1 MPCEYYNELAGMMT
15 DSAIMLNMIEDSLPN
30 VINHLQKF
38 NSEIFIKNLLYKWF
52 ISLFMENMNKKICYV
67 IFDFFLFEGNLI
79 LFKAKILII
88 FLIKDKI
95 LNIKNI
101 SDINNFFEN
110 EIKNFYHQNFAE
122 FLMKNN
128 LFKFDMNYINKKR
141 KEIIIRT
148 KEQILKTFELKK
160 LKNNNNEENIQCDF
174 DFPECLKKNEPKI
187 NSFFIYKQ
195 INFPKIIED
204 FYDHRHNIE
213 NLNKNRIEL
222 ENLRLKKLSEFNDK
236 NVIQTEIF
244 GNLLIERQKHYCNC
258 NRSAR
263 EEILG
268 ELNEEKV
275 TNMKLFFEEKNKN
288 SKKIGKKIANQINN
302 INLTNI
308 NNTVS
313 NIDNQNK
320 KNSVRESF
328 LNLEE

>member
-1 MPCEYYNELAGMMT
+1 MPCEYFNELAGMMT
-15 DSAIMLNMIEDSLPN
+15 DSAIMLNMIEESLPN

-38 NSEIFIKNLLYKWF
+38 NSEIFLKNLLYKWF

-79 LFKAKILII
+79 LFKATILII
-88 FLIKDKI
+88 FLIKEKI
-95 LNIKNI
+95 LNINNF
-101 SDINNFFEN
+101 SDMNNFFEK
-110 EIKNFYHQNFAE
+110 EIKNFNHQNFAE

-128 LFKFDMNYINKKR
+128 FFKFDMNYINKKR

-160 LKNNNNEENIQCDF
+160 LRKNNNEEIQCDF
-174 DFPECLKKNEPKI
+174 DFPECLKKNSEPKI

-204 FYDHRHNIE
+204 FYDYRHNIKI
-213 NLNKNRIEL
+213 LNKNRIEI
-222 ENLRLKKLSEFNDK
+222 ENNRLKKISEFNDK

-244 GNLLIERQKHYCNC
+244 GNLLIERQKHFCNC
-258 NRSAR
+258 NRSSR

-268 ELNEEKV
+268 ELNEEKI

-288 SKKIGKKIANQINN
+288 SKKIQKNLNNQNFNLNN
-302 INLTNI
+302 INK
-308 NNTVS
+308 TVS

-320 KNSVRESF
+320 KNSIKKSF
-328 LNLEE
+328 INLEE

>member
-1 MPCEYYNELAGMMT
+1 MPCEYFNELAGMMT
-15 DSAIMLNMIEDSLPN
+15 DSAIMLNMIEESLPN

-38 NSEIFIKNLLYKWF
+38 NSEIFLKNLLYKWF

-79 LFKAKILII
+79 LFKATILII
-88 FLIKDKI
+88 FLIKEKI
-95 LNIKNI
+95 LNINNF
-101 SDINNFFEN
+101 SDMNNFFEK
-110 EIKNFYHQNFAE
+110 EIKNFNHQNFAE

-128 LFKFDMNYINKKR
+128 FFKFDMNYINKKR

-160 LKNNNNEENIQCDF
+160 LRKNNNEEIQCDF
-174 DFPECLKKNEPKI
+174 DFPECLKKNSEPKI

-204 FYDHRHNIE
+204 FYDYRHNIKI
-213 NLNKNRIEL
+213 LNKNRIEI
-222 ENLRLKKLSEFNDK
+222 ENNRLKKISEFNDK

-244 GNLLIERQKHYCNC
+244 GNLLIERQKHFCNC
-258 NRSAR
+258 NRSSR

-268 ELNEEKV
+268 ELNEEKI

-288 SKKIGKKIANQINN
+288 SKKIQKNLNNQNFNLNN
-302 INLTNI
+302 INKTI
-308 NNTVS
+308 I

-320 KNSVRESF
+320 KNSIKKSF
-328 LNLEE
+328 INLDE

>member
-1 MPCEYYNELAGMMT
+1 LPCEYFNELAGMMT
-15 DSAIMLNMIEDSLPN
+15 DSAIMLNMIEESLPN

-38 NSEIFIKNLLYKWF
+38 NSEIFLKNLLYKWF

-79 LFKAKILII
+79 LFKATILII
-88 FLIKDKI
+88 FLIKEKI
-95 LNIKNI
+95 LNINNF
-101 SDINNFFEN
+101 SDMNNFFEK
-110 EIKNFYHQNFAE
+110 EIKNFNHQNFAE

-128 LFKFDMNYINKKR
+128 FFKFDMNYINKKR

-160 LKNNNNEENIQCDF
+160 LRKNNNEEIQCDF
-174 DFPECLKKNEPKI
+174 DFPECLKKNSEPKI

-204 FYDHRHNIE
+204 FYDYRHNIKI
-213 NLNKNRIEL
+213 LNKNRIEI
-222 ENLRLKKLSEFNDK
+222 ENNRLKKISEFNDK

-244 GNLLIERQKHYCNC
+244 GNLLIERQKHFCNC
-258 NRSAR
+258 NRSSR

-268 ELNEEKV
+268 ELNEEKI

-288 SKKIGKKIANQINN
+288 SKKIQKNLNNQNFNLNN
-302 INLTNI
+302 INK
-308 NNTVS
+308 TVS

-320 KNSVRESF
+320 KNSIKKSF
-328 LNLEE
+328 INLDE

>member
-1 MPCEYYNELAGMMT
+1 MPCEYFNELAGMMT
-15 DSAIMLNMIEDSLPN
+15 DSAIMLNMIEESLPN

-38 NSEIFIKNLLYKWF
+38 NSEIFLKNLLYKWF

-79 LFKAKILII
+79 LFKATILII
-88 FLIKDKI
+88 FLIKEKI
-95 LNIKNI
+95 LNINNF
-101 SDINNFFEN
+101 SDMNNFFEK
-110 EIKNFYHQNFAE
+110 EIKNFNHQNFAE

-128 LFKFDMNYINKKR
+128 FFKFDMNYINKKR

-160 LKNNNNEENIQCDF
+160 LRKNNNEEIQCDF
-174 DFPECLKKNEPKI
+174 DFPECLKKNSEPKI

-204 FYDHRHNIE
+204 FYDYRHNIKI
-213 NLNKNRIEL
+213 LNKNRIEI
-222 ENLRLKKLSEFNDK
+222 ENNRLKKISEFNDK

-244 GNLLIERQKHYCNC
+244 GNLLIGRQKHFCNC
-258 NRSAR
+258 NRSSR

-268 ELNEEKV
+268 ELNEEKI

-288 SKKIGKKIANQINN
+288 SKKIQKNLNNQNFNLNN
-302 INLTNI
+302 INK
-308 NNTVS
+308 TVS

-320 KNSVRESF
+320 KNSIKKSF
-328 LNLEE
+328 INLDE

>member
-1 MPCEYYNELAGMMT
+1 MPCEYFNELAGMMT
-15 DSAIMLNMIEDSLPN
+15 DSAIMLNMIEESLPN

-38 NSEIFIKNLLYKWF
+38 NSEIFLKNLLYKWF

-79 LFKAKILII
+79 LFKATILII
-88 FLIKDKI
+88 FLIKEKI
-95 LNIKNI
+95 LNINNF
-101 SDINNFFEN
+101 SDMNNFFEK
-110 EIKNFYHQNFAE
+110 EIKNFNHQNFAE

-128 LFKFDMNYINKKR
+128 FFKFDMNYINKKR

-160 LKNNNNEENIQCDF
+160 LRKNNNEEIQCDF
-174 DFPECLKKNEPKI
+174 DFPECLKKNSEPKI

-204 FYDHRHNIE
+204 FYDYRHNIKI
-213 NLNKNRIEL
+213 LNKNRIEI
-222 ENLRLKKLSEFNDK
+222 ENNRLKKISEFNDK

-244 GNLLIERQKHYCNC
+244 GNLLIERQKHFCNC
-258 NRSAR
+258 NRSSR

-268 ELNEEKV
+268 ELNEEKI

-288 SKKIGKKIANQINN
+288 SKKIQKNLNNQNFNLNN
-302 INLTNI
+302 INK
-308 NNTVS
+308 TVY
-313 NIDNQNK
+313 NIDNKNK
-320 KNSVRESF
+320 KNSIKKSF
-328 LNLEE
+328 INLEE

>member
-1 MPCEYYNELAGMMT
+1 MPCEYFNELAGMMT
-15 DSAIMLNMIEDSLPN
+15 DSAIMLNMIEESLPN

-38 NSEIFIKNLLYKWF
+38 NSEIFLKNLLYKWF
-52 ISLFMENMNKKICYV
+52 ISLFMENMNKKICNV

-79 LFKAKILII
+79 LFKATILII
-88 FLIKDKI
+88 FLIKEKI
-95 LNIKNI
+95 LNINNF
-101 SDINNFFEN
+101 SDMNNFFEK
-110 EIKNFYHQNFAE
+110 EIKNFNHQNFAE

-128 LFKFDMNYINKKR
+128 FFKFDMNYINKKR

-160 LKNNNNEENIQCDF
+160 LRKNNNEEIQCDF
-174 DFPECLKKNEPKI
+174 DFPECLKKNSEPKI

-204 FYDHRHNIE
+204 FYDYRHNIKI
-213 NLNKNRIEL
+213 LNKNRIEI
-222 ENLRLKKLSEFNDK
+222 ENNRLKKISEFNDK

-244 GNLLIERQKHYCNC
+244 GNLLIERQKHFCNC
-258 NRSAR
+258 NRSSR

-268 ELNEEKV
+268 ELNEEKI

-288 SKKIGKKIANQINN
+288 SKKIQKNLNNQNF
-302 INLTNI
+302 NLNNI

-320 KNSVRESF
+320 KNSIKKSF
-328 LNLEE
+328 INLEE

>member
-1 MPCEYYNELAGMMT
+1 MPCEYFNELAGMMT
-15 DSAIMLNMIEDSLPN
+15 DSAIMLNMIEESLPN

-38 NSEIFIKNLLYKWF
+38 NSEIFLKNLLYKWF

-79 LFKAKILII
+79 LFKATILII
-88 FLIKDKI
+88 FLIKEKI
-95 LNIKNI
+95 LNINNF
-101 SDINNFFEN
+101 SDMNNFFEK
-110 EIKNFYHQNFAE
+110 EIKNFNHQNFAE

-128 LFKFDMNYINKKR
+128 FFKFDMNYINKKR

-160 LKNNNNEENIQCDF
+160 LRKNNNEEIQCDF
-174 DFPECLKKNEPKI
+174 DFPECLKKNSEPKI

-204 FYDHRHNIE
+204 FYDYRHNIKI
-213 NLNKNRIEL
+213 LNKNRIEI
-222 ENLRLKKLSEFNDK
+222 ENNRLKKISEFNDK

-288 SKKIGKKIANQINN
+288 SKKIQKNLNNQNFNLNN
-302 INLTNI
+302 INK
-308 NNTVS
+308 TVS

-320 KNSVRESF
+320 KNSIKKSF
-328 LNLEE
+328 INLEE

>member
-1 MPCEYYNELAGMMT
+1 MPCEYFNELAGMMT
-15 DSAIMLNMIEDSLPN
+15 DSAIMLNMIEESLPN

-38 NSEIFIKNLLYKWF
+38 NSEIFLKNLLYKWF
-52 ISLFMENMNKKICYV
+52 ISLFMENMNKKICNV

-79 LFKAKILII
+79 LFKATILII
-88 FLIKDKI
+88 FLIKEKI
-95 LNIKNI
+95 LNINNF
-101 SDINNFFEN
+101 SDMNNFFEK
-110 EIKNFYHQNFAE
+110 EIKNFNHQNFAE

-128 LFKFDMNYINKKR
+128 FFKFDMNYINKKR

-160 LKNNNNEENIQCDF
+160 LRKNNNEEIQCDF
-174 DFPECLKKNEPKI
+174 DFPECLKKNSEPKI

-204 FYDHRHNIE
+204 FYDYRHNIKI
-213 NLNKNRIEL
+213 LNKNRIEI
-222 ENLRLKKLSEFNDK
+222 ENNRLKKISEFNDK

-244 GNLLIERQKHYCNC
+244 GNLLIERQKHFCNC
-258 NRSAR
+258 NRSSR

-268 ELNEEKV
+268 ELNEEKI

-288 SKKIGKKIANQINN
+288 SKKIQKNLNNQNF
-302 INLTNI
+302 NLNNI

-320 KNSVRESF
+320 KNSIKKSF
-328 LNLEE
+328 INLDE

>member
-1 MPCEYYNELAGMMT
+1 MPCEYFNELAGMMT
-15 DSAIMLNMIEDSLPN
+15 DSAIMLNMIEESLPN

-38 NSEIFIKNLLYKWF
+38 NSEIFLKNLLYKWF
-52 ISLFMENMNKKICYV
+52 ISLFMENMNKKICNV

-79 LFKAKILII
+79 LFKATILII
-88 FLIKDKI
+88 FLIKEKI
-95 LNIKNI
+95 LNINNF
-101 SDINNFFEN
+101 SDMNNFFEK
-110 EIKNFYHQNFAE
+110 EIKNFNHQNFAE

-128 LFKFDMNYINKKR
+128 FFKFDMNYINKKR

-160 LKNNNNEENIQCDF
+160 LRKNNNEEIQCDF
-174 DFPECLKKNEPKI
+174 DFPECLKKNSEPKI

-204 FYDHRHNIE
+204 FYDYRHNIKI
-213 NLNKNRIEL
+213 LNKNRIEI
-222 ENLRLKKLSEFNDK
+222 ENNRLKKISEFNDK

-244 GNLLIERQKHYCNC
+244 GNLLIERQKHFCNC
-258 NRSAR
+258 NRSSR

-268 ELNEEKV
+268 ELNEEKI

-288 SKKIGKKIANQINN
+288 SKKIQKNLNNQNFNLNN
-302 INLTNI
+302 INK
-308 NNTVS
+308 TVS

-320 KNSVRESF
+320 
-328 LNLEE
+328 

>member
-1 MPCEYYNELAGMMT
+1 MPCEYFNELAGMMT
-15 DSAIMLNMIEDSLPN
+15 DSAIMLNMIEESLPN

-38 NSEIFIKNLLYKWF
+38 NSEIFLKNLLYKWF

-79 LFKAKILII
+79 LFKATILII
-88 FLIKDKI
+88 FLIKEKI
-95 LNIKNI
+95 LNI
-101 SDINNFFEN
+101 NNFSDMNYFFEK
-110 EIKNFYHQNFAE
+110 EIKNFNHQNFAE

-128 LFKFDMNYINKKR
+128 FFKFDMNYINKKR

-160 LKNNNNEENIQCDF
+160 LRKNNNEEIQCDF
-174 DFPECLKKNEPKI
+174 DFPECLKKNSEPKI

-204 FYDHRHNIE
+204 FYDYRHNIKI
-213 NLNKNRIEL
+213 LNKNRIEI
-222 ENLRLKKLSEFNDK
+222 ENNRLKKISEFNDK

-244 GNLLIERQKHYCNC
+244 GNLLIERQKHFCNC
-258 NRSAR
+258 NRSSR

-268 ELNEEKV
+268 ELNEEKI

-288 SKKIGKKIANQINN
+288 SKKIQKNLNNQNFNLNN
-302 INLTNI
+302 INK
-308 NNTVS
+308 TVS

-320 KNSVRESF
+320 KNSIKKSF
-328 LNLEE
+328 INLEE

>member
-1 MPCEYYNELAGMMT
+1 MPCEYFNELAGMMT
-15 DSAIMLNMIEDSLPN
+15 DSAIMLNMIEESLPN

-38 NSEIFIKNLLYKWF
+38 NSEIFLKNLLYKWF

-79 LFKAKILII
+79 LFKATILII
-88 FLIKDKI
+88 YLIKDKI
-95 LNIKNI
+95 LNINNF
-101 SDINNFFEN
+101 SDMNNFFEK
-110 EIKNFYHQNFAE
+110 EIKNFNHQNFAE

-128 LFKFDMNYINKKR
+128 FFKFDMNYINKKR

-160 LKNNNNEENIQCDF
+160 LRKNNNEEIQCDF
-174 DFPECLKKNEPKI
+174 DFPECLKKNSEPKI

-204 FYDHRHNIE
+204 FYDYRHNIKI
-213 NLNKNRIEL
+213 LNKNRIEI
-222 ENLRLKKLSEFNDK
+222 ENNRLKKISEFNDK

-244 GNLLIERQKHYCNC
+244 GNLLIERQKHFCNC
-258 NRSAR
+258 NRSSR

-268 ELNEEKV
+268 ELNEEKI

-288 SKKIGKKIANQINN
+288 SNKIQKNLNNQNFNLNN
-302 INLTNI
+302 INK
-308 NNTVS
+308 TVS

-320 KNSVRESF
+320 KNSIKKSF
-328 LNLEE
+328 INLDE

>member
-1 MPCEYYNELAGMMT
+1 MPCEYFNELAGMMT
-15 DSAIMLNMIEDSLPN
+15 DSAIMLNMIEESLPN

-38 NSEIFIKNLLYKWF
+38 NSEIFLKNLLYKWF

-79 LFKAKILII
+79 LFKATILII
-88 FLIKDKI
+88 FLIKEKI
-95 LNIKNI
+95 LNINNF
-101 SDINNFFEN
+101 SDMNNFFEK
-110 EIKNFYHQNFAE
+110 EIKNFNHQNFAE

-128 LFKFDMNYINKKR
+128 FFKFDMNYINKKR

-160 LKNNNNEENIQCDF
+160 LRKNNNEEIQCDF
-174 DFPECLKKNEPKI
+174 DFPECLKKNSEPKI

-204 FYDHRHNIE
+204 FYDYRHNIKI
-213 NLNKNRIEL
+213 LNKNRIEI
-222 ENLRLKKLSEFNDK
+222 ENNRLKKISEFNDK

-244 GNLLIERQKHYCNC
+244 GNLLIERQKHFCNC
-258 NRSAR
+258 NRSSR

-268 ELNEEKV
+268 ELNEEKI

-288 SKKIGKKIANQINN
+288 SKKIQKNLNNQNFNLNN
-302 INLTNI
+302 INK
-308 NNTVS
+308 TVS

-320 KNSVRESF
+320 KNSIKKSF
-328 LNLEE
+328 INLDE

>member
-1 MPCEYYNELAGMMT
+1 LPCEYFNELAGMMT
-15 DSAIMLNMIEDSLPN
+15 DSAIMLNMIEESLPN

-38 NSEIFIKNLLYKWF
+38 NSEIFLKNLLYKWF

-79 LFKAKILII
+79 LFKATILII
-88 FLIKDKI
+88 FLIKEKI
-95 LNIKNI
+95 LNINNF
-101 SDINNFFEN
+101 SDMNNFFEK
-110 EIKNFYHQNFAE
+110 EIKNFNHQNFAE

-128 LFKFDMNYINKKR
+128 FFKFDMNYINKKR

-160 LKNNNNEENIQCDF
+160 LRKNNNEEIQCDF
-174 DFPECLKKNEPKI
+174 DFPECLKKNSEPKI

-204 FYDHRHNIE
+204 FYDYRHNIKI
-213 NLNKNRIEL
+213 LNKNRIEI
-222 ENLRLKKLSEFNDK
+222 ENNRLKKISEFNDK

-244 GNLLIERQKHYCNC
+244 GNLLIERQKHFCNC
-258 NRSAR
+258 NRSSR

-268 ELNEEKV
+268 ELNEEKI

-288 SKKIGKKIANQINN
+288 SKKIQKNLNNQNFNLNN
-302 INLTNI
+302 INK
-308 NNTVS
+308 TVY
-313 NIDNQNK
+313 NIDNKNK
-320 KNSVRESF
+320 KNSIKKSF
-328 LNLEE
+328 INLEE

>member
-1 MPCEYYNELAGMMT
+1 MPCEYFNELAGMMT
-15 DSAIMLNMIEDSLPN
+15 DSAIMLNMIEESLPN

-38 NSEIFIKNLLYKWF
+38 NSEIFLKNLLYKWF

-79 LFKAKILII
+79 LFKATILII
-88 FLIKDKI
+88 FLIKEKI
-95 LNIKNI
+95 LNINNF
-101 SDINNFFEN
+101 SDMNNFFEK
-110 EIKNFYHQNFAE
+110 EIKNFNHQNFAE

-128 LFKFDMNYINKKR
+128 FFKFDMNYINKKR

-160 LKNNNNEENIQCDF
+160 LRKNNNEEIQCDF
-174 DFPECLKKNEPKI
+174 DFPECLKKNSEPKI

-204 FYDHRHNIE
+204 FYDHRHNIKI
-213 NLNKNRIEL
+213 LNKNRIEI
-222 ENLRLKKLSEFNDK
+222 ENNRLKKISEFNDK

-244 GNLLIERQKHYCNC
+244 GNLLIERQKHFCNC
-258 NRSAR
+258 NRSSR

-268 ELNEEKV
+268 ELNEEKI

-288 SKKIGKKIANQINN
+288 SKKIQKNLNNQNFNLNN
-302 INLTNI
+302 INK
-308 NNTVS
+308 TVS

-320 KNSVRESF
+320 KNSIKKSF
-328 LNLEE
+328 INLDE

>member
-1 MPCEYYNELAGMMT
+1 MPCEYFNELAGMMT
-15 DSAIMLNMIEDSLPN
+15 DSAIMLNMIEESLPN

-38 NSEIFIKNLLYKWF
+38 NSEIFLKNLLYKWF

-79 LFKAKILII
+79 LFKATILII
-88 FLIKDKI
+88 FLIKEKI
-95 LNIKNI
+95 LNINNF
-101 SDINNFFEN
+101 SDMNNFFEK
-110 EIKNFYHQNFAE
+110 EIKNFNHQNFAE

-128 LFKFDMNYINKKR
+128 FFKFDMNYINKKR

-160 LKNNNNEENIQCDF
+160 LRKNNNEEIQCDF
-174 DFPECLKKNEPKI
+174 DFPECLKKNSEPKI

-204 FYDHRHNIE
+204 FYDYRHNIKI
-213 NLNKNRIEL
+213 LNKNRIEI
-222 ENLRLKKLSEFNDK
+222 ENNRLKKISEFNDK

-244 GNLLIERQKHYCNC
+244 GNLLIERQKHFCNC
-258 NRSAR
+258 NRSSR

-268 ELNEEKV
+268 ELNEEKI

-288 SKKIGKKIANQINN
+288 SKKIQKNLNNQNLNLNN
-302 INLTNI
+302 INK
-308 NNTVS
+308 TVS

-320 KNSVRESF
+320 KNSIKKSF
-328 LNLEE
+328 INLDE

>member
-1 MPCEYYNELAGMMT
+1 MPCEYFNELAGMMT
-15 DSAIMLNMIEDSLPN
+15 DSAIMLNMIEESLPN

-38 NSEIFIKNLLYKWF
+38 NSEIFLKNLLYKWF

-79 LFKAKILII
+79 LFKATILII
-88 FLIKDKI
+88 FLIKEKI
-95 LNIKNI
+95 LNINNF
-101 SDINNFFEN
+101 SDMNNFFEK
-110 EIKNFYHQNFAE
+110 EIKNFNHQNFAE

-128 LFKFDMNYINKKR
+128 FFKFDMNYINKKR

-160 LKNNNNEENIQCDF
+160 LRKNNNEEIQCDF
-174 DFPECLKKNEPKI
+174 DFPECLKKNSEPKI

-204 FYDHRHNIE
+204 FYDYRHNIKI
-213 NLNKNRIEL
+213 LNKNRIEI
-222 ENLRLKKLSEFNDK
+222 ENNRLKKISEFNDK

-244 GNLLIERQKHYCNC
+244 GNLLIERQKHFCNC
-258 NRSAR
+258 NRSSR

-268 ELNEEKV
+268 ELNEEKI
-275 TNMKLFFEEKNKN
+275 TNMKLFFEERNKN
-288 SKKIGKKIANQINN
+288 SKKIQKNLNNQNF
-302 INLTNI
+302 NLNNI

-320 KNSVRESF
+320 KNSIKKSF
-328 LNLEE
+328 INLEE

>member
-1 MPCEYYNELAGMMT
+1 MPCEYFNELAGMMT
-15 DSAIMLNMIEDSLPN
+15 DSAIMLNMIEESLPN

-38 NSEIFIKNLLYKWF
+38 NSEIFLKNLLYKWF

-79 LFKAKILII
+79 LFKATILII

-95 LNIKNI
+95 LNINNF
-101 SDINNFFEN
+101 SDMNNFFEK
-110 EIKNFYHQNFAE
+110 EIKNFNHQNFAE

-128 LFKFDMNYINKKR
+128 FFKFDMNYINKKR

-160 LKNNNNEENIQCDF
+160 LRKNNNEEIQCDF
-174 DFPECLKKNEPKI
+174 DFPECLKKNSEPKI

-204 FYDHRHNIE
+204 FYDYRHNIKI
-213 NLNKNRIEL
+213 LNKNRIEI
-222 ENLRLKKLSEFNDK
+222 ENNRLKKISEFNDK

-244 GNLLIERQKHYCNC
+244 GNLLIERQKHFCNC
-258 NRSAR
+258 NRSSR

-268 ELNEEKV
+268 ELNEEKI

-288 SKKIGKKIANQINN
+288 SKKIQKNLNNQNFNLNN
-302 INLTNI
+302 INK
-308 NNTVS
+308 TVS

-320 KNSVRESF
+320 KNSIKKSF
-328 LNLEE
+328 INLEE